1 VARGLTPK
9 QEKFAQVYVQTS
21 NASEAYRQAY
31 DCKKISNAAIAV
43 EGCRLLDNPDVA
55 LMVKTLREEIKAKH
69 SMTVDDIIRELEEAR
84 AMAMT
89 GERPQTASM
98 VAATM
103 GKAKVLGLIVDKAE
117 VKGSLNMTLYDG
129 EQAARMASMLN
140 ATQPN

>member
-1 VARGLTPK
+1 MTPK

-31 DCKKISNAAIAV
+31 NAQNMKPEVIAV
-43 EGCRLLDNPDVA
+43 KACELLKSGKVS
-55 LMVKTLREEIKAKH
+55 VRVQELRDAARARHE
-69 SMTVDDIIRELEEAR
+69 MTVDDILKELEEAR
-84 AMAMT
+84 TMAMT

-117 VKGSLNMTLYDG
+117 VKGNMALTLYDG

-140 ATQPN
+140 VNQPS